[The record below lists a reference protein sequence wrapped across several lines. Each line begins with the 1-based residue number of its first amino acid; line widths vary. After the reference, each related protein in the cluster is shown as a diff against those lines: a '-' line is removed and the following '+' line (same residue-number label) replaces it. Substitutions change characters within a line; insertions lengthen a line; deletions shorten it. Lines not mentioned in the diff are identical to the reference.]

1 FILYL
6 IDHQAAYGTYNL
18 SNRGTASWYDFAK
31 EILNNY
37 SLEIKAV
44 NSDQFPQKAYRPRH
58 SVLSLKK
65 SQQTGFIIPTW
76 QEALKMSG
84 MIDK

>member
-1 FILYL
+1 
-6 IDHQAAYGTYNL
+6 
-18 SNRGTASWYDFAK
+18 
-31 EILNNY
+31 
-37 SLEIKAV
+37 LEIKAV